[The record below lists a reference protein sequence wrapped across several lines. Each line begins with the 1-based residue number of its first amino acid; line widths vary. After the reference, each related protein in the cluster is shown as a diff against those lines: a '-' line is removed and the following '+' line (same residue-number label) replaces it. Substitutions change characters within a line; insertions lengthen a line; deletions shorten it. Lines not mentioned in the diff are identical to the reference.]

1 MLVALDAEPGEK
13 PDRAGLGPDTSTSL
27 FARRRTKAAV
37 TKFRIKNPANT
48 NGGVFL
54 KGRAPESRR
63 ALRPERLA
71 VGSVSGL
78 FERRHE
84 IFLAFPFE
92 FFLGGFEACDAR
104 RNFFPRTR
112 EAITLFGHCPSFLRR
127 VFESRPTSIGD
138 RNWGTNAD
146 AALQDCDCLRLAT
159 SAVDKTLTMLVAFT
173 SSR

>member
-71 VGSVSGL
+71 VGSVSG
-78 FERRHE
+78 F
-84 IFLAFPFE
+84 FE